1 MTEQEHKE
9 QERRRH
15 AVPIN
20 ERRKEDRE
28 EIIAVL
34 RDELVVAIQEIV
46 TVAASKEHTLTPE
59 EAEWVRLAIKAEA
72 ERAALRKAIIEK
84 TLTGLVWS
92 AICVIGVYIWDHM
105 VAFADYMKR

>member
-1 MTEQEHKE
+1 MTEQE
-9 QERRRH
+9 RRH
-15 AVPIN
+15 AIPIN

-46 TVAASKEHTLTPE
+46 TTAASNQHTLTEE
-59 EAEWVRLAIKAEA
+59 EAQWVRLAIKAEA

-92 AICVIGVYIWDHM
+92 AICVIGVYVWDHM
-105 VAFADYMKR
+105 TAFADYMKK